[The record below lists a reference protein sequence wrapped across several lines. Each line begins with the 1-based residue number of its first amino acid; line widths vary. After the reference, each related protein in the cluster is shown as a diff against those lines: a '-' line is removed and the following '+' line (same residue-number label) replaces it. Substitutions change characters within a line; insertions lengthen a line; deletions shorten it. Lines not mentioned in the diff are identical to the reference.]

1 MRWVSR
7 GARRVASGLGVHTAF
22 ARARRDS
29 RRPSPLSPR
38 SPLRLRPSPRP
49 HSVCVWTPVSHCGAR
64 ATRQPASRL
73 AALPSVVDQPT
84 HSAAR
89 APRSPASARSALITP
104 RRSETSV
111 DIYRIGRTSHARSTP
126 HHPTSHLSRDCVETH
141 LPPPSPPSDS
151 LLGPV
156 PSRSRH
162 HTVTN
167 TLPVRMP
174 NGTLR

>member
-1 MRWVSR
+1 MGLARRSSRRVGSR
-7 GARRVASGLGVHTAF
+7 GRPHGS
-22 ARARRDS
+22 RAR
-29 RRPSPLSPR
+29 SPRFAETLSPR
-38 SPLRLRPSPRP
+38 SPLRLRPGPRP
-49 HSVCVWTPVSHCGAR
+49 HSVRVWTPVSHCGAR

-89 APRSPASARSALITP
+89 APRSPASACSALITP

-126 HHPTSHLSRDCVETH
+126 HHPTSHISRDCVETH